1 MATTTTMN
9 PAAKPAATEATKP
22 LKAAAPL
29 KSAARRTAQSTQP
42 VAKAQSEALTKPK
55 TEKPAKVKKPKLVR
69 DRFTIPKTEYTV
81 LDELKTRADKLAHPV
96 KKSELLRAGVKALA
110 AMPDGVFL
118 SALNA
123 VPTIKT
129 GNTKNKKAK

>member
-1 MATTTTMN
+1 M
-9 PAAKPAATEATKP
+9 AKPK
-22 LKAAAPL
+22 
-29 KSAARRTAQSTQP
+29 
-42 VAKAQSEALTKPK
+42 SEALAKPK
-55 TEKPAKVKKPKLVR
+55 TKKPAKVEKPKLVR
-69 DRFTIPKTEYTV
+69 ERVTIPKAEYTV
-81 LDELKTRADKLAHPV
+81 LDELKPRADKLAHPV

-110 AMPDGVFL
+110 AMPDGAFL

>member
-1 MATTTTMN
+1 MATATMN
-9 PAAKPAATEATKP
+9 PAAKPAAAEATKP
-22 LKAAAPL
+22 LKTAAPL
-29 KSAARRTAQSTQP
+29 KSPAKRTSQSTQP
-42 VAKAQSEALTKPK
+42 VAKPKFEPLAKPK

-69 DRFTIPKTEYTV
+69 DRFTIPKTEYTA

-110 AMPDGVFL
+110 AMPDGAFL
-118 SALNA
+118 GALNS

>member
-1 MATTTTMN
+1 MATTTRN
-9 PAAKPAATEATKP
+9 PAAKSAATQATEAVKTAASLKP
-22 LKAAAPL
+22 AVSRA
-29 KSAARRTAQSTQP
+29 AQSTQA
-42 VAKAQSEALTKPK
+42 VAKPKSEALAKPK
-55 TEKPAKVKKPKLVR
+55 TEKPTKVKKPKLVR

-81 LDELKTRADKLAHPV
+81 LDELKTRADKLAHQV

-110 AMPDGVFL
+110 AMPDGAFL

>member
-1 MATTTTMN
+1 MATTTMN
-9 PAAKPAATEATKP
+9 PAAKPAAAEATKP
-22 LKAAAPL
+22 LKTAAPL
-29 KSAARRTAQSTQP
+29 KSAARQTAQSTQP
-42 VAKAQSEALTKPK
+42 VAKPKFEPLAKPK

-110 AMPDGVFL
+110 AMPDGAFL
-118 SALNA
+118 GALNA

>member
-1 MATTTTMN
+1 MATTTSKL
-9 PAAKPAATEATKP
+9 AAKPAATEATKSV
-22 LKAAAPL
+22 KKAAPL
-29 KSAARRTAQSTQP
+29 NPAARRTAQSTQP
-42 VAKAQSEALTKPK
+42 VAKPKSEPLVKPK

-110 AMPDGVFL
+110 AMPDGAFL
-118 SALNA
+118 SALHA

>member
-1 MATTTTMN
+1 MATTTMN
-9 PAAKPAATEATKP
+9 PAAKPAAAEATKP
-22 LKAAAPL
+22 LKTAAPL

-42 VAKAQSEALTKPK
+42 VAKPKSEPLVKLK

-69 DRFTIPKTEYTV
+69 DRFTIPKAEYIA
-81 LDELKTRADKLAHPV
+81 LDELKTRANKLAHRV

-110 AMPDGVFL
+110 AMPDGAFL
-118 SALNA
+118 GALNA

>member
-1 MATTTTMN
+1 MATTTMN
-9 PAAKPAATEATKP
+9 PAAKPAAAEATKP
-22 LKAAAPL
+22 LKTAAPL
-29 KSAARRTAQSTQP
+29 KSAARQTAQSTQP
-42 VAKAQSEALTKPK
+42 VAKPKSEPLVKLK

-110 AMPDGVFL
+110 AMPDGAFL
-118 SALNA
+118 GALNA

>member
-1 MATTTTMN
+1 MATATMN
-9 PAAKPAATEATKP
+9 PAAKPAAAEATKP
-22 LKAAAPL
+22 LKTAAPL
-29 KSAARRTAQSTQP
+29 KSVARRTAQSTQP
-42 VAKAQSEALTKPK
+42 VAKPKSEALAKPK
-55 TEKPAKVKKPKLVR
+55 TEKTTKVKKPKLVC

-81 LDELKTRADKLAHPV
+81 LDELKTRADKLAHQV

-110 AMPDGVFL
+110 AMPDGAFL